1 MARLLL
7 TVLASLL
14 IIKSMAKFNINVQQT
29 EKVAVISTEG
39 YLDDA
44 GGKIF
49 HEKCTE
55 IIESGTVFL
64 VFNLEKTPVI
74 NSTGLS
80 TMLDIMVQVID
91 YNEGEIA
98 ICGLS
103 QLTKTALQMT
113 GVLTLADSYATE
125 AEAISAMTEAA
136 GNE

>member
-1 MARLLL
+1 MRG
-7 TVLASLL
+7 
-14 IIKSMAKFNINVQQT
+14 MGQFNINVNKT
-29 EKVAVISTEG
+29 GKVAVITTEG

-49 HEKCTE
+49 NEKCTE

-91 YNEGEIA
+91 YNEGEVA

-113 GVLTLADSYATE
+113 GVLTLAEAYTTE
-125 AEAISAMTEAA
+125 AEAIAAMTEAA
-136 GNE
+136 GDT

>member
-1 MARLLL
+1 MRL
-7 TVLASLL
+7 TVWATLP
-14 IIKSMAKFNINVQQT
+14 IMKSMGQFNININQT
-29 EKVAVISTEG
+29 GKVAVITTEG

-55 IIESGTVFL
+55 IIDSGAVFL

-91 YNEGEIA
+91 YNEGEVA

-113 GVLTLADSYATE
+113 GVLTLAEAYSTE

-136 GNE
+136 GDA